1 MSSYPILHASKI
13 GIGIWFR
20 LGQKKNMCVSD
31 CMVFKIRVGRSG
43 FFFFETYKHAPSSK
57 ITQTCLF
64 LSCYSLLPI
73 DPKILPPTITFFM
86 PKKKKIDRQNLEIR
100 LRFRVCFWLQQ
111 FSSTT
116 IDIHYMFDRLNN
128 RCGLIIS
135 LRFYHLIYVVYV
147 SRSIATL
154 KKQNKKQTI
163 VIWNM
168 WRSWKIWTVTSQQ
181 FLFHIIS
188 WICCHQCFVHF

>member
-1 MSSYPILHASKI
+1 MLGSIGSTPIFFFWPYYQSTSMIWTTDFYIILMSLMSSRPILDKHTIWDIFRSKLTGCDI
-13 GIGIWFR
+13 AVRNQI
-20 LGQKKNMCVSD
+20 S
-31 CMVFKIRVGRSG
+31 
-43 FFFFETYKHAPSSK
+43 
-57 ITQTCLF
+57 
-64 LSCYSLLPI
+64 
-73 DPKILPPTITFFM
+73 
-86 PKKKKIDRQNLEIR
+86 QNK
-100 LRFRVCFWLQQ
+100 
-111 FSSTT
+111 STT